1 MAVNSKDQVH
11 IFTRGEHPVIVFD
24 SEGNCLRSWGEDDNF
39 VNPHGIAAA
48 PDDSIVCVDNADHTV
63 RVYTP
68 EGKLRLTLGDA
79 GKPTAAM
86 SGDPFNQPTHAVV
99 DPNDGAIYVA
109 DGYANARV
117 HKYDNDGRH
126 LFSWGESGTA
136 PGQFNVVHNIAVD
149 NDGWVYIGDRE
160 NHRIQVFS
168 SNGVYETQWV
178 NLARTA
184 GVFIDL
190 RGDQNVYLGRAMD
203 RYRVQRGGRTARAAC
218 QHPGQE
224 RENAGPPGRGAP
236 GRHRWALLR
245 AARDIRRFQGRYLR
259 SRGIQLRV
267 RRQAR
272 PASFGPAH
280 HAQAHQADV
289 RPPRLYREDVV
300 LRSKNVDSWMAELD
314 PSVRQIA
321 QAVRGLIE
329 DTSPGLTESVKWSQP
344 VYSGHSNVLYIGA
357 TDSYVKL
364 GFFRGGYLIGA
375 AHELDGE
382 GKSMRHVKIRAPE
395 DLDVARLGRL
405 DT

>member
-1 MAVNSKDQVH
+1 MAILGSGEYTYEIGGDNWGNLPEGWSFKEAAGVAANSKDQVH

-79 GKPTAAM
+79 GKPAAAM

-126 LFSWGESGTA
+126 LFSWGESGTD

-190 RGDQNVYLGRAMD
+190 RGDQNVYL
-203 RYRVQRGGRTARAAC
+203 
-218 QHPGQE
+218 
-224 RENAGPPGRGAP
+224 
-236 GRHRWALLR
+236 
-245 AARDIRRFQGRYLR
+245 
-259 SRGIQLRV
+259 
-267 RRQAR
+267 
-272 PASFGPAH
+272 
-280 HAQAHQADV
+280 
-289 RPPRLYREDVV
+289 
-300 LRSKNVDSWMAELD
+300 AELW
-314 PSVRQIA
+314 IA
-321 QAVRGLIE
+321 IA
-329 DTSPGLTESVKWSQP
+329 
-344 VYSGHSNVLYIGA
+344 SNAEGER
-357 TDSYVKL
+357 L
-364 GFFRGGYLIGA
+364 GPRVSI
-375 AHELDGE
+375 LDRN
-382 GKSMRHVKIRAPE
+382 GKT
-395 DLDVARLGRL
+395 LARLGEEPPGGTAGRFYAPHGISVDSKGDIYVAEVSNSEYGAKHDPPL
-405 DT
+405 SGLRTMRKLTKRT